1 MPWGWWN
8 LLHGAALV
16 LDPDLGLALRDLVLL
31 ALKPLLVLFLL
42 DLDLDL
48 AFCFCFGF
56 AFAFDHVQSV
66 AMDCHLLL
74 DPLLEHL
81 SHLLLSFFGA
91 IVVFPVFRKRLM
103 RNEDCWQGR
112 SNTGWQKN
120 EWC

>member
-42 DLDLDL
+42 GIDLDL
-48 AFCFCFGF
+48 AFCFCFSF

-66 AMDCHLLL
+66 AGDCRLLM

-81 SHLLLSFFGA
+81 SHLLLSFLAPSLCFQ
-91 IVVFPVFRKRLM
+91 
-103 RNEDCWQGR
+103 CSGR
-112 SNTGWQKN
+112 G
-120 EWC
+120 